1 MFVLHIKST
10 CKFRFLP
17 RFFFFFLN
25 IKVKTVE
32 TLCSYLKNTNQHFH
46 SVLTQRWLFIDH
58 WRSVQ
63 KQILIHLVNAPSKCH
78 RSDQRRAAQQSDASH
93 SHSEPKLPKTSS
105 GEEGLSSGVYR
116 HGNSWITFDPNCFYE
131 KHLAVKWSLPSLSKS
146 KYIHRRI
153 NFHDFS
159 FNDTRIPLYYHI
171 DVVMMQL
178 ASWHWSRGQ

>member
-17 RFFFFFLN
+17 RFFFFFFKHQGEN
-25 IKVKTVE
+25 GWNTVFIFKKHKPALSFSFNT
-32 TLCSYLKNTNQHFH
+32 TLVVHRS
-46 SVLTQRWLFIDH
+46 LTI
-58 WRSVQ
+58 
-63 KQILIHLVNAPSKCH
+63 IHLVNAPSKCH
-78 RSDQRRAAQQSDASH
+78 RSDQRRAVQQSDASH

-116 HGNSWITFDPNCFYE
+116 HGNGWITFDPNCFYE